1 MFEASNISF
10 QVGSKQILQ
19 DVSLKLSPGK
29 VLAVAGP
36 NGAGKS
42 TLLKAFSGEL
52 NPRHGSVTLDQVA
65 LKDWPPLKLARRRA
79 VMSQHSKVNFHF
91 SAIEVVL
98 IGRSPHQEGRLET
111 TQDWELAYFAMKQ
124 TGVEHLAQRP
134 FPVLSG
140 GEQQRV
146 QLARALVQIWDD
158 LATHPKY
165 LLLDEPTAS
174 LDLSHQ
180 HQTLRLAREL
190 AESGAGVLAI
200 LHDLNLVARYAD
212 EVMLMLE
219 GKSVVRGKPAEVL
232 TEDIIEKVFEVKVAV
247 RDDPDAGIV
256 VMVL

>member
-10 QVGSKQILQ
+10 QIGKKRILN
-19 DVSLKLSPGK
+19 DVSLRLAPGK
-29 VLAVAGP
+29 VTAVAGP

-42 TLLKAFSGEL
+42 TLLKVFSGEIS
-52 NPRHGSVTLDQVA
+52 PTHGAVTLDQVT
-65 LKDWPPLKLARRRA
+65 LKNWQPLQLAMRRA

-111 TQDWELAYFAMKQ
+111 TQDWELAYSAMKQ
-124 TGVEHLAQRP
+124 TGVEHLAERP

-146 QLARALVQIWDD
+146 QLARALVQIWSEQV
-158 LATHPKY
+158 TSPRY

-190 AESGAGVLAI
+190 AESGVGVLAI

-212 EVMLMLE
+212 EVMLLAE
-219 GKSVVRGKPAEVL
+219 GRSLASGKPDEVL
-232 TEDIIEKVFEVKVAV
+232 TEETIEKVFEVKVAV
-247 RDDPDAGIV
+247 RRDPEAGIV